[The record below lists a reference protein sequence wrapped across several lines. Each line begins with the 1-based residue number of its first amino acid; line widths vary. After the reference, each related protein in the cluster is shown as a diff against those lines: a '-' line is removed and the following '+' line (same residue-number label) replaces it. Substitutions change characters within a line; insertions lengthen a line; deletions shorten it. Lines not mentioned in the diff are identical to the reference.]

1 MKMQS
6 IFSQLFLLAFV
17 LLVTSPAT
25 FAQEDL
31 VLKPGEELP
40 PTYRLNT
47 FDEPRL
53 WNPDEVDDFTLLD
66 QTGKPFT
73 KQDLLGKPWIVNFVF
88 ARCPSQCPMT
98 SRMMMEFDKTVSNVD
113 MRMVTITVDPE
124 YDDVDVMQR
133 YAEIW
138 GADPKRWLFGTGEPE
153 HVFQL
158 IREGF
163 KVSTWENVGTARLPG
178 MEFAHDNNI
187 IHVGATGKI
196 LGRYDSTD
204 PKEMSTLRR
213 VLKGQIE
220 TPEKFQPVVIEA
232 REAQE
237 KTVLDYVK
245 SINVDPL
252 EKLPN
257 WAKKLPATNAMLN
270 ALATLLL
277 ILGLSAIKAKQVG
290 LHKKMMLYAFGVS
303 CIFLISYSTYHY
315 AFHHYTGLRGKP
327 FEKTGMIKIVYFS
340 ILYSHIILAALVPI
354 LALTTIVKGLRENW
368 DSHRRWAKVTFPIWL
383 YVSVTGVIIYW
394 MLYKL

>member
-1 MKMQS
+1 MKK
-6 IFSQLFLLAFV
+6 QLTVIQLILLALV
-17 LLVTSPAT
+17 LLVNSPVT
-25 FAQEDL
+25 FAQDD
-31 VLKPGEELP
+31 VTIRPGEELP

-73 KQDLLGKPWIVNFVF
+73 KQDLLGKPWIVNFIF
-88 ARCPSQCPMT
+88 ARCPHQCPMT

-124 YDDVDVMQR
+124 HDDVDVMQR

-138 GADPKRWLFGTGEPE
+138 GAEPPRWLFGTGEPE
-153 HVFQL
+153 EVWKL

-163 KVSTWENVGTARLPG
+163 KVSTWKNVGTASSPG

-187 IHVGATGKI
+187 IHIGATGKI

-220 TPEKFQPVVIEA
+220 TPEKFQPAVIEA

-237 KTVLDYVK
+237 KTVLEYVK
-245 SINVDPL
+245 SVKVDPF
-252 EKLPN
+252 EKLPR

-277 ILGLSAIKAKQVG
+277 LIGFSAIKAKQVS
-290 LHKKMMLYAFGVS
+290 LHKKMMLYAFGIS
-303 CIFLISYSTYHY
+303 CVFLISYLTYHY
-315 AFHHYTGLRGKP
+315 ALHHYTGLRGKP
-327 FEKTGMIKIVYFS
+327 FEQTGTIKTVYYS
-340 ILYSHIILAALVPI
+340 ILISHVILAALVPI
-354 LALTTIVKGLRENW
+354 LALVTIVKGLRQNW